1 MVEQTTAERPPHRF
15 RRMLRRRFGRFEGF
29 FVRHS
34 WGIAI
39 STIVVVFGILYL
51 LPMMVYDIGPGQLG
65 VRWYR
70 FFGGTDTKHTL
81 GEGIHVIAPW
91 DRVYIYDV
99 RLQREERDFDVLSS
113 DGLPM
118 TVRIAWRYQIIPSAL
133 GLLHKF
139 VGPNYNDVMIAPD
152 IAERARDVLA
162 TNRPQEIWSQRRP
175 EIEKEILDAVR
186 YNLHMNL
193 NPVGMEPV
201 DFVHLEDVLMTG
213 VTLPS
218 GVQDAI
224 IAKQTADQDQQKFD
238 YILQK
243 EKKEADRKRIEASG
257 IRAFQDVISYGLTD
271 SYLRWRGIE
280 ATLELAKSNNSK
292 IVIIGN
298 PTSGLPLILGNLDD
312 KAGPAAAPQQPAEA
326 GTSTTARPLVPTPTA
341 GDGDTPAE
349 PSLRSAGPTVP
360 GSSPTAGPPTPGSSS
375 RAGPPQPGAV
385 APLPAPTA
393 PRPTTLVTPPA
404 ATRSSGPPKPP
415 PATPAPS
422 PAPTAAAPNPAP
434 VASTPNPA
442 PVTP

>member
-1 MVEQTTAERPPHRF
+1 MAEETMPERPPHRF
-15 RRMLRRRFGRFEGF
+15 RRMLRRHFGWFEGF
-29 FVRHS
+29 FARHS

-70 FFGGTDTKHTL
+70 FLGGTDTKHTL

-118 TVRIAWRYQIIPSAL
+118 TVRIAWRYQIIPSTL

-152 IAERARDVLA
+152 IAERARDILA

-186 YNLHMNL
+186 YNLHTNL
-193 NPVGMEPV
+193 NPVGLPPV
-201 DFVHLEDVLMTG
+201 DFIHLEDVLMTG
-213 VTLPS
+213 VTLPN

-292 IVIIGN
+292 VVIIGN
-298 PTSGLPLILGNLDD
+298 PTNGLPLILGNLDD
-312 KAGPAAAPQQPAEA
+312 KAGAAAAPQSPAQA
-326 GTSTTARPLVPTPTA
+326 ATPTTPRPLEPTPTA
-341 GDGDTPAE
+341 GAGDAAAQPT
-349 PSLRSAGPTVP
+349 LRPAGPTVP
-360 GSSPTAGPPTPGSSS
+360 GTSPGAGPPTPGSSPH
-375 RAGPPQPGAV
+375 AGPPQPGAI
-385 APLPAPTA
+385 APLLAPAGP
-393 PRPTTLVTPPA
+393 PPTTMVTPPA
-404 ATRSSGPPKPP
+404 APPSSGAPKPT
-415 PATPAPS
+415 PATPAPNPAS
-422 PAPTAAAPNPAP
+422 ARPAPKPAPAAP
-434 VASTPNPA
+434 
-442 PVTP
+442 